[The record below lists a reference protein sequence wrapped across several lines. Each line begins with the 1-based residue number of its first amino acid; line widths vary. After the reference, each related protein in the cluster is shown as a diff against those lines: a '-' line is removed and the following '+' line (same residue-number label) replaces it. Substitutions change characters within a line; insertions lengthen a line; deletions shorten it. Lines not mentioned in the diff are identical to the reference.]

1 MNLFKYI
8 LKVLEIS
15 HGMWYHICEE
25 VIRMTENN
33 IIVKDIADVKRDTLF
48 RGKPYIPTIPR
59 NCSSLAYV
67 TDGQLIYIVGNVAHT
82 VRKGELLFIHG
93 GEIDIT
99 EPFECKSVSYILSNF
114 LTLNNDFSFPTR
126 VTVSSPVGIRIE
138 ELFAEMMKIWKSEF
152 ISKKMKCMVK
162 LYSILSLL
170 FDEIF
175 EKSRDSYRYQK
186 IAAAIEYINTHC
198 LEPGFERG
206 RMLTLSGMSEVNLN
220 RMFKDFFGMTV
231 NAYITEKRMN
241 EAKSLLMNSTN
252 TIGSIASQ
260 CGFSDI
266 YSFSHSFRRITG
278 LSPTEWRKG

>member
-114 LTLNNDFSFPTR
+114 MTLNNDFSFPTR
-126 VTVSSPVGIRIE
+126 VTVSSPSASGLR
-138 ELFAEMMKIWKSEF
+138 
-152 ISKKMKCMVK
+152 
-162 LYSILSLL
+162 
-170 FDEIF
+170 
-175 EKSRDSYRYQK
+175 
-186 IAAAIEYINTHC
+186 NC
-198 LEPGFERG
+198 L
-206 RMLTLSGMSEVNLN
+206 
-220 RMFKDFFGMTV
+220 
-231 NAYITEKRMN
+231 
-241 EAKSLLMNSTN
+241 
-252 TIGSIASQ
+252 
-260 CGFSDI
+260 
-266 YSFSHSFRRITG
+266 
-278 LSPTEWRKG
+278 RK